1 MHVISTADRLCVP
14 DLVDATQRDAAAS
27 LSTDIVVALSCFSW
41 LGLPSLKILRQATT
55 DYKCAHSEQLLARDD
70 LRKTLLLPT
79 PLSVVACPSLCVRDE
94 ALLLQ
99 AVLRRLSYSTHTK
112 KDVVALLGSV
122 RLYQLDEDSLD
133 APSFVARGGAAW
145 PVVEHED
152 ALQER
157 VTDVVRGGLSCLGVG
172 AVGQPSLG
180 SSPQRCSVVGRS
192 GTALSDP
199 RGDQNSYVIPLTS
212 ESLGTSGSCS
222 SFRCQGRWRRY
233 AMTTATPLCVWTVRS
248 RQSVHRGGGPPVRT
262 GTACSPRDFR
272 IGAATGGRWRQGTA
286 ARGALR
292 TSAAAGICN
301 HTNVWGMDRGER
313 GQGGCMRKT
322 KDEA

>member
-27 LSTDIVVALSCFSW
+27 SSADIVVALSYFSW
-41 LGLPSLKILRQATT
+41 SGLPSLKILRQATT

-79 PLSVVACPSLCVRDE
+79 PLSLVACPSLCVRDE

-152 ALQER
+152 ALQEG

-199 RGDQNSYVIPLTS
+199 RGNQNSYVI
-212 ESLGTSGSCS
+212 SLHFRVPGHEWQLQLISMSRKVEALRNDDRDAVVCVDCS
-222 SFRCQGRWRRY
+222 VTAVSTPWGRPACAGRY
-233 AMTTATPLCVWTVRS
+233 CLLPPRFPDWGGDRWALAS
-248 RQSVHRGGGPPVRT
+248 RHRGARSPAHVR
-262 GTACSPRDFR
+262 
-272 IGAATGGRWRQGTA
+272 
-286 ARGALR
+286 
-292 TSAAAGICN
+292 
-301 HTNVWGMDRGER
+301 
-313 GQGGCMRKT
+313 GCWHLQPHQRLG
-322 KDEA
+322 DG